1 MPPSPIP
8 NERQALVELE
18 RLEAENRELTAS
30 VELARKTLADRRLH
44 PGAPPARP
52 SNLGQ
57 VVVMVAVV
65 VAFLAAGTLMLSRTS
80 QRETDQAARS
90 L

>member
-1 MPPSPIP
+1 
-8 NERQALVELE
+8 LELE

-30 VELARKTLADRRLH
+30 VDLVRKTLAERKLR
-44 PGAPPARP
+44 PGAPPAGL

-57 VVVMVAVV
+57 LLIMVAVV
-65 VAFLAAGTLMLSRTS
+65 VAFLAAGTLMLSRKN